1 MTPCPLKPGYWER
14 TLQECRFAPKFQR
27 WLLRSITE
35 GVNLGYKGEPRDH
48 GQMGRVR
55 SRQEIQLLEA
65 QYTKEKD
72 LGRVVEVG
80 KKPPEGKWFPKF
92 FVSPTY
98 TIPKKKVI
106 AQPQKWRLI
115 HNLSDHAWGH
125 SWSINAG
132 ISKADFP
139 VIYPSIPTAAHEVFC
154 RGKTGCVLWGRDLTA
169 YYRHLMVNPA

>member
-1 MTPCPLKPGYWER
+1 M
-14 TLQECRFAPKFQR
+14 
-27 WLLRSITE
+27 ITE
-35 GVNLGYKGEPRDH
+35 GVHLGYKGEPRDH
-48 GQMGRVR
+48 EQRGRVR

-106 AQPQKWRLI
+106 GQPQKWRLI

-125 SWSINAG
+125 NWPN
-132 ISKADFP
+132 
-139 VIYPSIPTAAHEVFC
+139 
-154 RGKTGCVLWGRDLTA
+154 
-169 YYRHLMVNPA
+169 

>member
-1 MTPCPLKPGYWER
+1 
-14 TLQECRFAPKFQR
+14 
-27 WLLRSITE
+27 
-35 GVNLGYKGEPRDH
+35 
-48 GQMGRVR
+48 MGRVR

-80 KKPPEGKWFPKF
+80 KKPPEGKRSPKL

-106 AQPQKWRLI
+106 LQPQKWRLI

-139 VIYPSIPTAAHEVFC
+139 VPIRPF
-154 RGKTGCVLWGRDLTA
+154 KL
-169 YYRHLMVNPA
+169 